1 MFCPFLEKYNN
12 LNKIGNLNQGCPFL
26 IKRKVNRSSSDL
38 STYIVLLIWVILLL
52 LMFVFFVLFYN
63 KRVDIDDIDD
73 EIENKKIFV
82 LRLPVQVPQNN
93 ILLHPKSKAVEAAEG
108 GASKTNEADCDV
120 VEAAVEAEGTE
131 ADEEPD
137 CEVVEAEGGES
148 GEDTE
153 DRRSLLS
160 KLKGSR
166 NIL

>member
-26 IKRKVNRSSSDL
+26 IKRKINRSSDN
-38 STYIVLLIWVILLL
+38 TYIVLLIWVILLL

-63 KRVDIDDIDD
+63 KRVDIDIDDTDD
-73 EIENKKIFV
+73 EIENKKIFL
-82 LRLPVQVPQNN
+82 LRLPVQIPQKN
-93 ILLHPKSKAVEAAEG
+93 ISLGKSKAVVAEG
-108 GASKTNEADCDV
+108 GVEEATEVNEADCDV
-120 VEAAVEAEGTE
+120 VEAEGGASKTTEGTE

-137 CEVVEAEGGES
+137 CEVVE
-148 GEDTE
+148 DTE

-160 KLKGSR
+160 KLNGSR